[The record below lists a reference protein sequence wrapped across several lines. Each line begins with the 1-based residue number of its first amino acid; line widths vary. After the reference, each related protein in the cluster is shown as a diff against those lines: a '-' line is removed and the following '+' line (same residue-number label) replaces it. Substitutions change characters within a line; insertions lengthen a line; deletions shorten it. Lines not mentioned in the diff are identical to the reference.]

1 MCITNQHAECTAFP
15 EQKDTA
21 MHKEMSEKILKAL
34 DVDHD
39 GSLDSSQMMYLVEA
53 FFKVAPQD
61 EGDDEAVWRKQIWHE
76 RTDGRSPYENA

>member
-39 GSLDSSQMMYLVEA
+39 GSLDSS
-53 FFKVAPQD
+53 
-61 EGDDEAVWRKQIWHE
+61 
-76 RTDGRSPYENA
+76 